1 MSALGNLLAEIRNRA
16 IRISKL
22 PVKNKWAK
30 IQYQPAKLVKRTNW
44 VVAKLTSPLLAWRL
58 MALRDLSFYF
68 LISNLVAVMLRFME
82 GRVKTKRVTGK
93 KCPIPLST
101 FPCPLE
107 LALTLRASPSE
118 SWDVCRT
125 FLMAPLKKEPC
136 FEKIIKNE
144 PLYLR
149 HSSFN

>member
-1 MSALGNLLAEIRNRA
+1 MSALGNLLADIRNRA

-68 LISNLVAVMLRFME
+68 LISNLVAVMLRFLE

-93 KCPIPLST
+93 KCPIILVFVYISLPPGTGAKSQSFAERKLGRLSYI
-101 FPCPLE
+101 PYGASKKR
-107 LALTLRASPSE
+107 AL
-118 SWDVCRT
+118 
-125 FLMAPLKKEPC
+125 F
-136 FEKIIKNE
+136 
-144 PLYLR
+144 
-149 HSSFN
+149 

>member
-16 IRISKL
+16 IWISKL

-30 IQYQPAKLVKRTNW
+30 IQYLPAKLVKRTR

-58 MALRDLSFYF
+58 MALRELSFYF

-82 GRVKTKRVTGK
+82 GRVKTKRVTEK

-107 LALTLRASPSE
+107 LAPTLTASPSE

-125 FLMAPLKKEPC
+125 FLMAPLKKGSC

-144 PLYLR
+144 SLYLR